1 MIYYITMSRVPLK
14 TILFFLI
21 VFVLGAGVGYK
32 LVGNTPNIPQVAEEK
47 NIHKAFISEVYDKI
61 RENYWD
67 NISDAQLLDLFKLSL
82 AKNGGDI
89 TVAKFE
95 DKNKFLETFR
105 KVLGNMTDEQK
116 NKFSV
121 SVVSSVLASLSPNS
135 RSGLYTQKQEEQLK
149 NTVSN
154 INPQKDLYKDLGLA
168 KDASETAILQAFEQ
182 QSKELAKD
190 KSPEAREKL
199 KTVTYAKD
207 TLTAKEKKE
216 KYDQK
221 GIEPTISSKIIAPG
235 ILYVQFRKFSPTS
248 LEEFQKAFEDYK
260 DTANLGSL
268 IFDLR
273 GNVGGAID
281 ATPYFLGYFLGP
293 GQYAFD
299 FYHKGEYLPF
309 KTQNNK
315 LAGISR
321 YKQVVVLVD
330 ENTQS
335 SAEMLAASLKKYHQG
350 VIVGNRTKG
359 WGTVERIFPLEN
371 QISKEEKYSLFLVHS
386 ITLRDDN
393 QPIEGRGVDPD
404 VSIKDPNWPQ
414 KLLEYFNNQRLVNAV
429 QEVL

>member
-1 MIYYITMSRVPLK
+1 MSKHPFKAV
-14 TILFFLI
+14 LFFLI
-21 VFVLGAGVGYK
+21 VFALGAGVGYK
-32 LVGNTPNIPQVAEEK
+32 LVGNTQNILQVKEEK
-47 NIHKAFISEVYDKI
+47 NTPKAFISEVYDKI

-67 NISDAQLLDLFKLSL
+67 NISDAQLLDLFKLSI

-95 DKNKFLETFR
+95 DKTKFLTAFMN
-105 KVLGNMTDEQK
+105 VLGNMTDEQK

-121 SVVSSVLASLSPNS
+121 SVVSSVLASLSPNG

-168 KDASETAILQAFEQ
+168 KGASEEAVLQAFKVK
-182 QSKELAKD
+182 SAELLKD
-190 KSPEAREKL
+190 KSPEAQEKL
-199 KTVTYAKD
+199 KTITYAKD
-207 TLTAKEKKE
+207 TLTAKEQKE

-221 GIEPTISSKIIAPG
+221 GIEPTISSRIISPG
-235 ILYVQFRKFSPTS
+235 ILYVQFKKFSPTS
-248 LEEFQKAFEDYK
+248 LEEFQKAFEDQK
-260 DTANLGSL
+260 DTPGLNSL

-273 GNVGGAID
+273 GNMGGAID

-309 KTQNNK
+309 KTQTNK
-315 LAGISR
+315 LASISK
-321 YKQVVVLVD
+321 YKQIVVLVD

-359 WGTVERIFPLEN
+359 WGTVERVFSLDN

-404 VSIKDPNWPQ
+404 ISIKDPAWPQ
-414 KLLEYFNNQRLVNAV
+414 KLLEYFNNQSLVNTI
-429 QEVL
+429 QEVLTSK